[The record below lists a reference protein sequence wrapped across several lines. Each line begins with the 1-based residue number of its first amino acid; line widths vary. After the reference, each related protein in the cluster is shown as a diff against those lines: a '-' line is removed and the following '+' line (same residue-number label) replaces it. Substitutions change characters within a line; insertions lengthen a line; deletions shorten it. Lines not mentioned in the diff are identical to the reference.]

1 MIKYSLDIGACSVRI
16 LGADFSGGDLRCWG
30 KISVPA
36 EGYFAGTITDK
47 RKLLYTILEA
57 IKQFELKYGKRPSHF
72 IVGISTPQL
81 EYVKFRKRIIRK
93 HEDTAITSK
102 ELLRYQQ
109 ELLQEMVPL
118 DKKEMYYEIEEFI
131 LDGQRGIVDPQ
142 GLYAS
147 NIEIVV
153 NGVVIPLN
161 FYNSMFSLLSELGL
175 EIEEIVPE
183 GIVQTFL
190 FLSPQEKKLGVMYM
204 NYGWGTVK
212 VAIYRNGFLKYYRHF
227 PSNLNS
233 MLNLIAD
240 IYHLD
245 NCAGWEVLK
254 EIFLSESTGLK
265 FQNKFSVQTIPV
277 QEIRTLVNKNIY
289 RLFYQIKRELQKQE
303 VPIHFNQGVKI
314 SGGMII
320 DYPEVKS
327 IAEDVFH
334 QPVEIVNAEQL
345 GIDSEYATA
354 VGLMKYW
361 KHKHKHLL
369 DAKNWI
375 QRFKSKVAGFINKYF

>member
-1 MIKYSLDIGACSVRI
+1 VRI
-16 LGADFSGGDLRCWG
+16 LGADFSGGDFRHWG

-57 IKQFELKYGKRPSHF
+57 IKEFELKYGKRPSHF
-72 IVGISTPQL
+72 VVGISTPQL

-102 ELLRYQQ
+102 ELSRYQQ

-131 LDGQRGIVDPQ
+131 LDGQRGIVNPQ

-190 FLSPQEKKLGVMYM
+190 YLSSQEKKLGIMYM

-227 PSNLNS
+227 PSNLKS
-233 MLNLIAD
+233 MLNLVAE

-245 NCAGWEVLK
+245 NCAGLEVLR
-254 EIFLSESTGLK
+254 EIFLSENTGLK

-277 QEIRTLVNKNIY
+277 QDIRTLVNKNIY
-289 RLFYQIKRELQKQE
+289 RLFYQIKKDLQEQE
-303 VPIHFNQGVKI
+303 VPIHFNQGIKI
-314 SGGMII
+314 SGGVII

-334 QPVEIVNAEQL
+334 QPVEIINADRL

-361 KHKHKHLL
+361 EHKYKHLFGT
-369 DAKNWI
+369 KNWI
-375 QRFKSKVAGFINKYF
+375 QRFKGKVVGFINKYF